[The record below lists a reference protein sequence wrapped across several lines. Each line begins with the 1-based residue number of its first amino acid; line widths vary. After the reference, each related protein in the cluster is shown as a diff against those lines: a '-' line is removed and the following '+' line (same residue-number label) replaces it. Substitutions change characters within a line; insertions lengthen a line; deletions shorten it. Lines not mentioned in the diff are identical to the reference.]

1 MSSQKSILKKKESV
15 EVQKKNQLNKWSKDL
30 LQEAKNRLEYDNFV
44 LEWIEKLV
52 DPVDER
58 TLDEA
63 REFLRK
69 SDYDQIVK
77 ERKLAHICGYPVCE
91 NAPRQQTRYRLENQ
105 GMVRYAGL
113 NYYCSKNCFL
123 NSCSFMVNLS
133 DEPLWIR
140 ERAREILQHR
150 FDPKKEA
157 NFQSKLESEDV
168 EHVRMLL
175 QGLPVGSKEVIGDI
189 VEHPGNSVEKNQKP
203 G

>member
-15 EVQKKNQLNKWSKDL
+15 EVQKNNRIKKWSKDL
-30 LQEAKNRLEYDNFV
+30 IQEAKNRLEYDNFV

-77 ERKLAHICGYPVCE
+77 ERKLAHVCGYPVCE
-91 NAPRQQTRYRLENQ
+91 NAPRQQTRYRLESQ

-113 NYYCSKNCFL
+113 NYYCSKKCFL
-123 NSCSFMVNLS
+123 DSCNFMVNLS

-140 ERAREILQHR
+140 ERARKVLQHR
-150 FDPKKEA
+150 FDPNKE
-157 NFQSKLESEDV
+157 NSFQLKLESEDV
-168 EHVRMLL
+168 ENVRMLL

-189 VEHPGNSVEKNQKP
+189 VEHPPSSVVNNQKP
-203 G
+203 D